1 MYLFNDGGTLMTEK
15 HKDFVEYEQLLK
27 NLLQFKGE
35 LIGQMNNHVLGQNTQ
50 DMLEKLNACLYTKFQ
65 K

>member
-1 MYLFNDGGTLMTEK
+1 MTEK

-35 LIGQMNNHVLGQNTQ
+35 LIDQMNNHVFGQNTQ
-50 DMLEKLNACLYTKFQ
+50 DTLEKLNMCLYSKFQ

>member
-1 MYLFNDGGTLMTEK
+1 MTEK